1 MPGNNLLCSTRV
13 FFQANMLHLNSAI
26 MWYWFSLVWFEKIW
40 WVAAESE
47 SGRAVGKEEQLK
59 IDCPRSAKKSYKST
73 RLQNSAAVEFLVFR
87 SKVQF
92 VSNFQENVLTFLTE
106 GSTSPQTNF
115 SSTANH
121 FRSFDFCT
129 IFPRSWLRKE
139 VSCPRLIALNVPKAN
154 GSGCYSSANCGSS
167 WSPEIRHQSFSQKP
181 TFLVE
186 ARVANW
192 NQFLPP
198 QSTSLPLAIRHWIK
212 QTLWDN
218 NSLTHHIAH
227 KQ

>member
-1 MPGNNLLCSTRV
+1 MLYTSEHWRLILILKSPSYSCLRAQSFLNTLLGFLWTD
-13 FFQANMLHLNSAI
+13 FPSAWLLWVAW
-26 MWYWFSLVWFEKIW
+26 WYWFSLVWFEKIW

-154 GSGCYSSANCGSS
+154 GSGCYSVVHPDFLKYATKVFHRSQLS
-167 WSPEIRHQSFSQKP
+167 W
-181 TFLVE
+181 
-186 ARVANW
+186 
-192 NQFLPP
+192 
-198 QSTSLPLAIRHWIK
+198 
-212 QTLWDN
+212 
-218 NSLTHHIAH
+218 
-227 KQ
+227 